1 MNTTTDK
8 RPGRRFGLPP
18 WLSIDNI
25 WVQRVLGLALA
36 IAVGFFLGDQISK
49 PQGRVIKGLVGI
61 FVLYAAWRFPIPI
74 SLAAFVLLFPYPFP
88 TVYASSNTIFV
99 FLITAMWLAQIG
111 LRTARPAGRTM
122 LDLPILLLM
131 GVYLLSF
138 NAVTYAEQLKFGLI
152 NLSTILAS
160 IFVFYLIVSAVR
172 DEETLKRMMK
182 IITIMSITCWLT
194 AIWELVFPGRAIIPG
209 WILSGAYYNPEAIER
224 GLRVGG
230 PFQDFELFAEFNA
243 MLLPVMIFQ
252 AARAEDRKQRLFF
265 LGLVLLNFFT
275 LMATVTRGATIALF
289 AGMLYMLFLLRKTTP
304 IKTLAIVAGLAII
317 VFSVVEFYLSNFTVS
332 GSVLDRLLG
341 TKMVN
346 GMPDSRTFWPDI
358 LARALEKPWV
368 GHGPYYEFGEPGR
381 EKLKRFFWP
390 HNGYLYY
397 LHTVGILGTAAFLWM
412 LFRMLAGSF
421 KDSIHKLDSA
431 DYPSSLLFAWHVSLV
446 IFMIDQLK
454 IEYLR
459 SQYYQFWP
467 WIVFGM
473 LVATWNVVRS
483 RAPVPRPYHPRLGS
497 PVHRVR
503 RSGRIPLVP
512 VPPPADNGG
521 IPSVAAPGGV
531 DR

>member
-18 WLSIDNI
+18 WLSLDNI
-25 WVQRVLGLALA
+25 WIQRGLGLALA
-36 IAVGFFLGDQISK
+36 IAVGFFLGDQITK
-49 PQGRVIKGLVGI
+49 PQGRVVKGLVGI
-61 FVLYAAWRFPIPI
+61 FVLYAAWRFPIPV

-99 FLITAMWLAQIG
+99 FLITAMWLGQIG
-111 LRTARPAGRTM
+111 LRTARPAGQTM
-122 LDLPILLLM
+122 LDLPILLLL

-138 NAVTYAEQLKFGLI
+138 NAVTYAEQLKFGLM
-152 NLSTILAS
+152 NLGTILAS

-172 DEETLKRMMK
+172 DEATLKRMMR

-194 AIWELVFPGRAIIPG
+194 AVWELVFPGKPIIPG
-209 WILSGAYYNPEAIER
+209 WILSGAYYSAEAIER

-243 MLLPVMIFQ
+243 MLLPIMIFQ
-252 AARAEDRKQRLFF
+252 AARAENRRQRTFF
-265 LGLVLLNFFT
+265 VGLVLLNFFT
-275 LMATVTRGATIALF
+275 LMATVTRGATIALA

-304 IKTLAIVAGLAII
+304 TRTLAVIFGMAVL
-317 VFSVVEFYLSNFTVS
+317 VFSAIEFYLSNFTVS
-332 GSVLDRLLG
+332 GSVLDRLID

-381 EKLKRFFWP
+381 EKLERFFWP

-397 LHTVGILGTAAFLWM
+397 LHTVGILGTAAFIWM
-412 LFRMLAGSF
+412 LFRMLVGSF
-421 KDSIHKLDSA
+421 RDSIHKLDSA
-431 DYPSSLLFAWHVSLV
+431 DYPSSLLFAWHITLV
-446 IFMIDQLK
+446 IFVIDQLK

-459 SQYYQFWP
+459 SQFYQFWP

-473 LVATWNVVRS
+473 TVATWNVVRS
-483 RAPVPRPYHPRLGS
+483 RAPAVWPVTRPVTG
-497 PVHRVR
+497 PVSRVKR
-503 RSGRIPLVP
+503 PGRIPLVP

-521 IPSVAAPGGV
+521 MPSVAAPGGAG
-531 DR
+531 R